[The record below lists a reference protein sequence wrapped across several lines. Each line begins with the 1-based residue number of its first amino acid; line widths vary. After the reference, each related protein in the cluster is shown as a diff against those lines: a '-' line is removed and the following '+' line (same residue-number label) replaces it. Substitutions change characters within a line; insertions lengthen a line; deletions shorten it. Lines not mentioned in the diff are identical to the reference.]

1 MGNKIKYG
9 LKNVHYAKITNTSG
23 TIKYATP
30 VGISGAVSMSIS
42 PDITRTAIA
51 ADDNPEY
58 AVMTEDNGYT
68 GDIEFQ
74 DLTDEDREVLFGST
88 VDDTDGCLIENKDDV
103 PNPVALLF
111 EFSGDAAKTRHVL
124 YNCLFTKP
132 SVEGETGKNNKTD
145 KCSFTARP
153 AEDTGD
159 IKAKV
164 SSDKVTKYN
173 NWFSKVYVK
182 GASGDSADLHD
193 ETVTDVTDVTDN

>member
-9 LKNVHYAKITNTSG
+9 LKNVYRAKITNTNG
-23 TIKYATP
+23 VITYATP
-30 VGISGAVSMSIS
+30 VAIKGAVSLSIS
-42 PDITRTAIA
+42 PDITRTPIP

-74 DLTDEDREVLFGST
+74 VLSDDDRVELFGST
-88 VDDTDGCLIENKDDV
+88 VNDDGILIESKDDV

-111 EFSGDAAKTRHVL
+111 EFDGDANKTRHLL
-124 YNCLFTKP
+124 YNCLCTK
-132 SVEGETGKNNKTD
+132 SNVESETGKTNKTD

-153 AEDTGD
+153 TEDTGH

-164 SSDKVTKYN
+164 DNTAENAALYSG
-173 NWFSKVYVK
+173 WFSEVYVQ
-182 GASGDSADLHD
+182 G
-193 ETVTDVTDVTDN
+193 EQ